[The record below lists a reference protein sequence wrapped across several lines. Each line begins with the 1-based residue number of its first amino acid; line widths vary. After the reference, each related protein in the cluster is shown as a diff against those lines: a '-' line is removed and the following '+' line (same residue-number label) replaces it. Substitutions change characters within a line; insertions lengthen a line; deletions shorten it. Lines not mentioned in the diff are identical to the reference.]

1 MRPKEKKTKN
11 RHLRFS
17 QHFIMKGSLLSI
29 HVIDGRNLQSKEIGR
44 VPNAQVR
51 LSIEGQSNRTLEQF
65 GNNNPVW
72 NENIHFDIHTGIEKL
87 KVEVND
93 VYPDRLSKR
102 VLIGSC
108 EIDLATLSEEPNE
121 IDQMKKDKLYD
132 IGNR

>member
-1 MRPKEKKTKN
+1 M
-11 RHLRFS
+11 
-17 QHFIMKGSLLSI
+17 
-29 HVIDGRNLQSKEIGR
+29 
-44 VPNAQVR
+44 R